1 MVDYGKRGLQ
11 LTMKLKKKKKKK
23 KKKEVFLE
31 KPQINNLKI
40 IIKNK

>member
-23 KKKEVFLE
+23 KNEDCLE